1 MALMFAFSM
10 KKAMRITDSFS
21 YDLKKKSL
29 YKKEASV
36 IYIHLLT
43 WKKNCLFLGKERMIS
58 LNLYIRVETPSWY
71 ALHVCKTLY
80 LFVNFSINTAY
91 KQPVLLKLRLM
102 SWNFGKSGRDGK
114 Q

>member
-43 WKKNCLFLGKERMIS
+43 
-58 LNLYIRVETPSWY
+58 
-71 ALHVCKTLY
+71 
-80 LFVNFSINTAY
+80 
-91 KQPVLLKLRLM
+91 
-102 SWNFGKSGRDGK
+102 
-114 Q
+114 